1 MRYLRVNGM
10 PEHIFKNEQFSQ
22 FRRVLDSDYK
32 LKVLEQHKKA
42 EPITFEEEK
51 ILWEKGILG
60 ERTPQSLLDT
70 MVYMNG
76 LYVVVRST
84 EICDTSLLKFN

>member
-1 MRYLRVNGM
+1 M
-10 PEHIFKNEQFSQ
+10 
-22 FRRVLDSDYK
+22 
-32 LKVLEQHKKA
+32 EQHKKA

-51 ILWEKGILG
+51 ILSEKGILG

-76 LYVVVRST
+76 LYFALRGG
-84 EICDTSLLKFN
+84 